1 MIKRGLKPGEPP
13 ELWNL
18 NRPDD
23 VRVIAKAY
31 KEAGADIILKKA
43 EFLLI

>member
-23 VRVIAKAY
+23 VRAIAKAY